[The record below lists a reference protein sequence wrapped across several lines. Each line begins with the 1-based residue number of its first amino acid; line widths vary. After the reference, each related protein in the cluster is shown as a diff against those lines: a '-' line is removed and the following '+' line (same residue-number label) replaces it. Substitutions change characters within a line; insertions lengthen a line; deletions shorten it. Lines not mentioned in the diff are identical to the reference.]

1 MTNQTKTAVVTGAG
15 SGVGQAT
22 ALRLLQAGWQVAL
35 VGRRETALQETVQLV
50 GNFAAQAFIHACD
63 ITQPIA
69 VAAMATQILGKFGSV
84 QVLVNAAGT
93 NTAARSLEKLQLEN
107 YQHIVDTNLHGA
119 YYCVAAFLPSMRHQ
133 QSGTIINIVSVA
145 GKQASPKAG
154 VAYVV
159 SKFGQA
165 GLTQAINAEE
175 RSNGIR
181 ACSIFPG
188 DINTPILE
196 LRPSPPSAEAR
207 QQMLQSEDL
216 ADCVLLVINLPMRAT
231 IEEIVIT
238 PTQS

>member
-1 MTNQTKTAVVTGAG
+1 MADQPKMAVVTGAG

-22 ALRLLQAGWQVAL
+22 AVRLLQAGWQVAL
-35 VGRRETALQETVQLV
+35 VGRRETALQETVQLA
-50 GNFAAQAFIHACD
+50 GNFASQALVQVCD
-63 ITQPIA
+63 ITQTDA
-69 VAAMATQILGKFGSV
+69 VTAMAALVLEKFGSI

-93 NTAARSLEKLQLEN
+93 NTPGRSLEKLQLAN
-107 YQHIVDTNLHGA
+107 YQQILDTNLNGA
-119 YYCVAAFLPSMRHQ
+119 YYCVSAFLSSMRQQ

-175 RSNGIR
+175 RPNGIR

-188 DINTPILE
+188 DINTPILD
-196 LRPSPPSAEAR
+196 LRPSPPPAEAR
-207 QQMLQSEDL
+207 QQMLQAEDV
-216 ADCVLLVINLPMRAT
+216 AACVLLVLDLPMRAT

-238 PTQS
+238 PTRS